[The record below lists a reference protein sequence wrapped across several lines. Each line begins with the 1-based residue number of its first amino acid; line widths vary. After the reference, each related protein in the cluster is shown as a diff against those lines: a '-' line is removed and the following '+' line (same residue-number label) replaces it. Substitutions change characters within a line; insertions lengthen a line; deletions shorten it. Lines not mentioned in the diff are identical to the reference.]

1 MGDSITWDAIFQQWY
16 WFVAAAA
23 VLVVVVGVF
32 ALLKPKSKVQ
42 FEKANFVGDSKDWIW
57 TGRIDLNDPKSAGD
71 FVLRVEET
79 RVVNS
84 PVGVEHREIRWRKA
98 TLDEAKTVMVSYHV
112 QRKLAMAANFV
123 VSAPTETKR
132 ISNSRGN
139 NEEAELKKPEVA
151 EVQAEGPEV
160 QLPAG
165 SSVD

>member
-1 MGDSITWDAIFQQWY
+1 M
-16 WFVAAAA
+16 
-23 VLVVVVGVF
+23 
-32 ALLKPKSKVQ
+32 
-42 FEKANFVGDSKDWIW
+42 
-57 TGRIDLNDPKSAGD
+57 
-71 FVLRVEET
+71 LRVEET

-112 QRKLAMAANFV
+112 QRKLAMAANFI

-139 NEEAELKKPEVA
+139 NEEAELKKPEVP
-151 EVQAEGPEV
+151 EVQAEGHEV

>member
-1 MGDSITWDAIFQQWY
+1 MGDYLTWDAIFQQWH

-23 VLVVVVGVF
+23 VLVVAVGVF
-32 ALLKPKSKVQ
+32 ALVKPKSKVQ
-42 FEKANFVGDSKDWIW
+42 LEKANLVAHGKEWIW
-57 TGRIDLNDPKSAGD
+57 TGRIDLTDPKSAGD
-71 FVLRVEET
+71 FLLRVEET

-139 NEEAELKKPEVA
+139 NEEAELKKPEVP

>member
-1 MGDSITWDAIFQQWY
+1 MLDNLTWDAIFQQWH

-23 VLVVVVGVF
+23 VLVVAVGVF
-32 ALLKPKSKVQ
+32 ALVKPKSKVQ

-57 TGRIDLNDPKSAGD
+57 TGRIDLTDPKSAGD

-84 PVGVEHREIRWRKA
+84 AVGVEHREIRWRKA

-139 NEEAELKKPEVA
+139 NEEAEIKKPEVP

>member
-1 MGDSITWDAIFQQWY
+1 MGDYLTWDAIFQQWH

-23 VLVVVVGVF
+23 VLVVAVGVF
-32 ALLKPKSKVQ
+32 ALVKPKSKVQ
-42 FEKANFVGDSKDWIW
+42 LEKANLVADGKEWIW
-57 TGRIDLNDPKSAGD
+57 TGRIDLTDPKSAGD
-71 FVLRVEET
+71 FLLRVEET

-123 VSAPTETKR
+123 VSAPTEPKR
-132 ISNSRGN
+132 ISNGRGN
-139 NEEAELKKPEVA
+139 NEEAELKKPEVP
-151 EVQAEGPEV
+151 EVQAEGHEV

-165 SSVD
+165 SSGD